1 MGIEPKQMWKV
12 QLKEEQI
19 KRTFVVEKPK
29 QMLLLNLKNLGAF
42 K

>member
-1 MGIEPKQMWKV
+1 MGTKPKQMWKV

-19 KRTFVVEKPK
+19 KLTFVVEKPK
-29 QMLLLNLKNLGAF
+29 QTLLLSHKNLSAF

>member
-1 MGIEPKQMWKV
+1 MGTKPKQMWKV

-19 KRTFVVEKPK
+19 KLTFVVEKPK
-29 QMLLLNLKNLGAF
+29 QIFIIKPQNLSAF